1 MHVVYTQNISSP
13 QRLQIGKY
21 CIQSGVPCTAGMMHA
36 TMQKASS
43 YDCLNICSTFQVGTV
58 RCTRRGA
65 VLSAMSAVSGSVVN
79 RSAAAEFPLLAALLA
94 LVADS
99 ASRRRATAV
108 TELSGLGPLQPR
120 QLTMNTSRNL
130 VMTVTAGRRYLFV
143 VDETPNASLDA
154 DLLLSF
160 NSNSTF
166 FRSEKL
172 PISIAMNTR
181 MSTNP
186 RP

>member
-1 MHVVYTQNISSP
+1 MIVCGMYAKHFISS

-21 CIQSGVPCTAGMMHA
+21 SIQSGVACTTGMQYA
-36 TMQKASS
+36 MQKASS
-43 YDCLNICSTFQVGTV
+43 CRSNICSRMFQVSTM

-65 VLSAMSAVSGSVVN
+65 VLSAVSAASGSVVN
-79 RSAAAEFPLLAALLA
+79 RLVLA

-99 ASRRRATAV
+99 ASRLRATAV
-108 TELSGLGPLQPR
+108 TELSGLGPLQPK

-130 VMTVTAGRRYLFV
+130 VMTVTAGMRYLFV
-143 VDETPNASLDA
+143 VNEMPNASLDA

-160 NSNSTF
+160 KSNSTF
-166 FRSEKL
+166 LRSEKL
-172 PISIAMNTR
+172 PISMAMNTR